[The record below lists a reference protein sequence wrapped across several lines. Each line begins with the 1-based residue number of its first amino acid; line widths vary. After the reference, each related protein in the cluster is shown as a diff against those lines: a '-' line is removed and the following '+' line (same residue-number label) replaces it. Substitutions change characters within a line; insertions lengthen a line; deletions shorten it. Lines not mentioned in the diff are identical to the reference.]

1 MAQERPLELVVM
13 DFPEAE
19 VPEPVDVALRRLTF
33 LGDLRVVEA
42 AAIAKDADGTC
53 RRQPVN
59 HLVTANGNDD
69 PPAESSVLV
78 PSEVDG
84 IGRMLGPGRTAL
96 ALVLE
101 HTWIGELGDAFKRV
115 GGEVLVSTWLAADG
129 PATTSAPGG
138 RHAVDDH

>member
-1 MAQERPLELVVM
+1 MAHERPLELVVM

-19 VPEPVDVALRRLTF
+19 VPEAVDGALRRLTF

-42 AAIAKDADGTC
+42 AAIAKDADGNC
-53 RRQPVN
+53 RRREVD
-59 HLVTANGNDD
+59 HLVTAKGSGEL
-69 PPAESSVLV
+69 PSEPSVLV

-101 HTWIGELGDAFKRV
+101 HTWIGELGDAFTRV
-115 GGEVLVSTWLAADG
+115 GGEVLASAWLAADG
-129 PATTSAPGG
+129 LATASAPGG
-138 RHAVDDH
+138 RHAADDH